1 MAEIDELRKA
11 ILDLHGCDS
20 RHLGSVRIKE
30 TFQHLTW
37 DGIVEIFFV
46 INHPEAKEV
55 YAWRNT
61 ADNETTT
68 ILAISPIE
76 SASDAVRAYLASQFQ
91 KKNYYK
97 NT

>member
-1 MAEIDELRKA
+1 MAEIDRLQKT

-20 RHLGSVRIKE
+20 RHLGSIRIKE
-30 TFQHLTW
+30 TFQDLTW
-37 DGIVEIFFV
+37 DGIVEIFFL

-55 YAWRNT
+55 YAWKNT

-91 KKNYYK
+91 KKK
-97 NT
+97 

>member
-1 MAEIDELRKA
+1 MAEIDRLQKT

-20 RHLGSVRIKE
+20 RHLGSIRIKE
-30 TFQHLTW
+30 TFQDLTW
-37 DGIVEIFFV
+37 DGIVEIFFL
-46 INHPEAKEV
+46 INHPEVKEV
-55 YAWRNT
+55 YAWKNM

-91 KKNYYK
+91 KKK
-97 NT
+97 

>member
-1 MAEIDELRKA
+1 MAAIDRLQKT

-20 RHLGSVRIKE
+20 RHLGSIRIKE
-30 TFQHLTW
+30 TFQDLTW
-37 DGIVEIFFV
+37 DGIVEIFFL
-46 INHPEAKEV
+46 INHPEVKEV
-55 YAWRNT
+55 YAWKNT

-91 KKNYYK
+91 KKK
-97 NT
+97 